1 MGPSHPMSTAT
12 DVDFIEDIPTMRL
25 KSRSLK
31 AESKK
36 IGFVPTMGYLHEAH
50 ASLIKEA
57 KKRADTIVL
66 SIFVNPTQFGPTEDL
81 ENYPR
86 DLERDARIA
95 EENGVDVIF
104 HPSAEEMYP
113 EGYSTYVTEVNL
125 SQGLCGRS
133 RPGHFRGVA
142 TIVLKLFNIVGPDIA
157 VFGEKDY
164 QQLMVIK
171 KMVSDLDLDIEIIG
185 SPIVRDK
192 DGLALSS
199 RNEYLT
205 EEERRQALAIS
216 SSLVEAREAIAA
228 GERSSRKIR
237 EMISKDLLLHKDIR
251 IEYVEIID
259 ARTLAHVKEITP
271 PALIAVAAVVG
282 KTRLID
288 NAIIK

>member
-1 MGPSHPMSTAT
+1 M
-12 DVDFIEDIPTMRL
+12 
-25 KSRSLK
+25 
-31 AESKK
+31 
-36 IGFVPTMGYLHEAH
+36 
-50 ASLIKEA
+50 
-57 KKRADTIVL
+57 
-66 SIFVNPTQFGPTEDL
+66 
-81 ENYPR
+81 
-86 DLERDARIA
+86 
-95 EENGVDVIF
+95 
-104 HPSAEEMYP
+104 
-113 EGYSTYVTEVNL
+113 
-125 SQGLCGRS
+125 
-133 RPGHFRGVA
+133 GVA
-142 TIVLKLFNIVGPDIA
+142 TVVLKLFNIVQPDIA

-164 QQLMVIK
+164 QQLMVIR

-205 EEERRQALAIS
+205 EEKRRQALAIS

-228 GERSSRKIR
+228 GEMSPRKIQ
-237 EMISKDLLLHKDIR
+237 EMISKNLLLHKDIR

-271 PALIAVAAVVG
+271 PVLIAVAAFVG